1 MKGYVSL
8 IQISLHFGEIH
19 DLKGKRKQLHS
30 LKAHLRQRYGAAVTE
45 IDGHDLWQRSTLLC
59 ALVGDAGVRTRADEL
74 ERFVSGRYPDASSFQ
89 RQLLT
94 LEDIRQL

>member
-1 MKGYVSL
+1 MAAFVC
-8 IQISLHFGEIH
+8 IIEISLHFGEIH

-30 LKAHLRQRYGAAVTE
+30 LKAHLRQRHGASVSE

-59 ALVGDAGVRTRADEL
+59 ALVGDAGVGARADEL
-74 ERFVSGRYPDASSFQ
+74 ERFVSSRYPDSSSFS
-89 RQLLT
+89 RRLFS